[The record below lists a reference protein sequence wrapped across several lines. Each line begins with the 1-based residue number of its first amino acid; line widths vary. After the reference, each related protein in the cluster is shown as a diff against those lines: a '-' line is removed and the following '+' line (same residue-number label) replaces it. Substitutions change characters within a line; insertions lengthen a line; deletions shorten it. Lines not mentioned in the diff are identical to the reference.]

1 MQEATDWPTMYC
13 AGDGP
18 YCTEECIFELR
29 SKYKGTFGQIGKQF
43 MQVSGQPTR
52 CPFTHS

>member
-1 MQEATDWPTMYC
+1 VQEATDWPTMYC